1 MSAGMNEGVK
11 DLGRETRTSHLHLV
25 WICTA
30 SSLELER
37 RMDITS
43 IFGYNQR
50 FKMKGEVQG
59 QWDGKEWVADSPY
72 DR

>member
-11 DLGRETRTSHLHLV
+11 DLGRETRTSHLLLV